1 MSGELG
7 DKIVSCSFLKIR
19 RGGNELEQV
28 NVRVPTGASPW
39 RIRLRDACQGYAV
52 AESAQVWA
60 MPHLVGAEP
69 GAWLV
74 YEHNSTGV
82 EVAPHFLARMPN
94 RDAAEMW
101 MLHHA
106 E

>member
-1 MSGELG
+1 MASPG
-7 DKIVSCSFLKIR
+7 DKFVSCSFLKIR
-19 RGGNELEQV
+19 RTGNELIQV
-28 NVRVPTGASPW
+28 DMCTHTGHSPW
-39 RIRLRDACQGYAV
+39 RMRLRSSAHCYAHENDCQL
-52 AESAQVWA
+52 WA
-60 MPHLVGAEP
+60 MPCLVQAEP

-74 YEHNSTGV
+74 YQHNVGA
-82 EVAPHFLARMPN
+82 EQAPLFLARLPN